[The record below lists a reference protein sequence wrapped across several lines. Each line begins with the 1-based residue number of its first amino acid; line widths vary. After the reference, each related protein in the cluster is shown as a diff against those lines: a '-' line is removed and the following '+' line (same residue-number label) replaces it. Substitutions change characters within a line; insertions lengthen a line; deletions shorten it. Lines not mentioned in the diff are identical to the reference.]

1 MAKVVKNANTV
12 SKKKKFKDPYGM
24 FKGSTISE
32 KDIDEVTSMWD
43 KKVDELVRDLASEK
57 R

>member
-1 MAKVVKNANTV
+1 MDKII
-12 SKKKKFKDPYGM
+12 KKTNPVPENKKQKDPYGM

-43 KKVDELVRDLASEK
+43 KAVDKIDKLEK
-57 R
+57 EVD